1 MDIFCNF
8 YLRNKVFD
16 YLCNH
21 LNDNETCYHCKS
33 VNPTTLLWC
42 KDCKYQTCF
51 DCSSVSWEMECGC
64 VCIKCVANSEDILC
78 ANCEK
83 SINKELSS
91 ADYCI
96 IFGSEDTL
104 CDSCYNNESD

>member
-1 MDIFCNF
+1 
-8 YLRNKVFD
+8 
-16 YLCNH
+16 
-21 LNDNETCYHCKS
+21 
-33 VNPTTLLWC
+33 
-42 KDCKYQTCF
+42 
-51 DCSSVSWEMECGC
+51 MECGC